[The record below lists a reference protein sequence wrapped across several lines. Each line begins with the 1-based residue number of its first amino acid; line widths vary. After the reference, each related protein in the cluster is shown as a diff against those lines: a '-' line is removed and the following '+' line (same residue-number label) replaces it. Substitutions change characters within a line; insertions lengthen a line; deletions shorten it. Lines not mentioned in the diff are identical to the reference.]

1 MFSFFG
7 CGGGIWTSRPPGY
20 EPDELPS
27 CSTPRSRFEIMAD
40 GKWCRKPGSNRYEKK
55 ISRDFKSRASANSAI
70 PAYGLPC
77 CHIIIAQV
85 VGFVK
90 PFLWDFSFF
99 RFPAGYLRLSSWH
112 KRKNMIFYI
121 RTCTCSICTFW
132 ANMCDVRSRKYAGL
146 SKREQWVA
154 SPKTSG
160 WRFWTR
166 RNRPK
171 QGAGR
176 VETLRD
182 DRQRLCDGG
191 GQCLEKRFLLHEA
204 HVLL

>member
-1 MFSFFG
+1 MVPEA
-7 CGGGIWTSRPPGY
+7 GI
-20 EPDELPS
+20 EPVRE
-27 CSTPRSRFEIMAD
+27 
-40 GKWCRKPGSNRYEKK
+40 K

-146 SKREQWVA
+146 SKWSQRGGLENLSVKRKTKRWNPLISLTI
-154 SPKTSG
+154 SPLQKSQNYQHLT
-160 WRFWTR
+160 
-166 RNRPK
+166 
-171 QGAGR
+171 QYL
-176 VETLRD
+176 TLS
-182 DRQRLCDGG
+182 
-191 GQCLEKRFLLHEA
+191 KFTI
-204 HVLL
+204 